1 MIIKVDGHNDI
12 YVYID
17 DERRAID
24 YKNVVKPYGDHD
36 YQLCSIETLSQ
47 TQRAA
52 FIKTVTRL
60 APKVAKTQKQKHPI
74 IEDENE
80 M

>member
-1 MIIKVDGHNDI
+1 M
-12 YVYID
+12 
-17 DERRAID
+17 

-52 FIKTVTRL
+52 FIKTVTTLRTIEGKEGAL
-60 APKVAKTQKQKHPI
+60 ASAKAAGILGDAEGLAAHARAARI
-74 IEDENE
+74 RIC
-80 M
+80 